1 MINDKLFSLIK
12 NLKKDNNQK
21 KIIIFGTSFFAL
33 HALYFIYSFGVN
45 VPIVDGWDL
54 VPFAEMVV
62 SGEPFWEFH
71 TFWINAAHGLVF
83 PNLVVVSSVLFSSW
97 NFIYLMYF
105 GWILITISVIVT
117 YFILKNTFPNVI
129 WLIIPIS
136 AILYSPVQYGILLW
150 GTAGVSWFMDATFM
164 FLSIYFLNKINTNR
178 YFILPAI
185 ACGIIATFSTAPGI
199 VIWLVGFYSICFQ
212 TKWKK
217 SSLVIWGIC
226 LIIILSI
233 FIFIFSLDTTIKKS
247 ADLEKIFSVYGIT
260 NFLFYLSHGIVLKI
274 DMFRIIAGIFIL
286 ISIISPFLYY
296 IYKKKMESKFIPWTQ
311 IGLVGICI
319 SGITLIG
326 RPGTFPSRYAT
337 MAAFDQI
344 AALVIVTI
352 IAYFIY
358 SKLSSVKK
366 KRILIIIYV
375 IIFSIFIFSLS
386 TAYYF
391 GWREGD
397 QWKSTNDEFLQC
409 LLNPIFEFKC
419 VSPSNFNLHN
429 TVYKYAPILQDLNL
443 GPFHN
448 QNSIPIEIPLLNE
461 KNWDNMKMTLMSDG
475 NIENI
480 RFDVSNELDQDL
492 QKYVF
497 IDKFDLLQIYGW
509 TVFKNQKY
517 EVESIYIIVDDEVH
531 SKAVHGFLRKDLQKY
546 GLEER
551 SFSGWQGIIDTKKIE
566 IGCHDISIRIIS
578 ENQYSE
584 INSEKQLCKKNRIS
598 K

>member
-1 MINDKLFSLIK
+1 MVNIK
-12 NLKKDNNQK
+12 KNIVNLNNNHQK
-21 KIIIFGTSFFAL
+21 KIILFATSFFAL
-33 HALYFIYSFGVN
+33 HTLYFIYSFGVN
-45 VPIVDGWDL
+45 VPIVDGWHL
-54 VPFAEMVV
+54 VPFAEMIMN
-62 SGEPFWEFH
+62 GEPFWEFH
-71 TFWINAAHGLVF
+71 TFWINAAHGTVF
-83 PNLVVVSSVLFSSW
+83 PNLVVVASVLFSSW

-105 GWILITISVIVT
+105 SWILISISVIVT
-117 YFILKNTFPNVI
+117 YFILKNTFPNAI

-136 AILYSPVQYGILLW
+136 AILYSPIQYGILLW
-150 GTAGVSWFMDATFM
+150 GTAGVAWFMDATFM
-164 FLSIYFLNKINTNR
+164 FLSIYFLNKINANR
-178 YFILPAI
+178 YFIFPAI

-199 VIWLVGFYSICFQ
+199 VIWFVGFYSIYFQ

-217 SSLVIWGIC
+217 SSLLIWSIC
-226 LIIILSI
+226 LIIIVTI
-233 FIFIFSLDTTIKKS
+233 FIFIFSADSTIKKVI
-247 ADLEKIFSVYGIT
+247 DLEKIISTYGVT

-274 DMFRIIAGIFIL
+274 DMFRAIAGAFIL

-296 IYKKKMESKFIPWTQ
+296 IYKKKMEPRFIPWIQ
-311 IGLVGICI
+311 LGLIGIFI
-319 SGITLIG
+319 SVLTLMG

-344 AALVIVTI
+344 AALVIATI

-397 QWKSTNDEFLQC
+397 QWESTNAEFLQC

-443 GPFHN
+443 GPFYN
-448 QNSIPIEIPLLNE
+448 ESRIPTEIPLLNE
-461 KNWDNMKMTLMSDG
+461 KKWENMKLTLTSNG

-480 RFDVSNELDQDL
+480 RFNGSNELDQDL
-492 QKYVF
+492 QKYEF

-509 TVFKNQKY
+509 TIFENQKY

-551 SFSGWQGIIDTKKIE
+551 SFSGWQGIIDTKEIQ
-566 IGCHDISIRIIS
+566 IGCHDISIRIVS
-578 ENQYSE
+578 GNEYSE
-584 INSEKQLCKKNRIS
+584 LKSEKELCKVDINSQKK
-598 K
+598 

>member
-1 MINDKLFSLIK
+1 MVNIK
-12 NLKKDNNQK
+12 KNIVNLNNNHQK
-21 KIIIFGTSFFAL
+21 KIILFATSFFAL
-33 HALYFIYSFGVN
+33 HTLYFIYSFGVN
-45 VPIVDGWDL
+45 APIIDGWYL
-54 VPFAEMVV
+54 VPFAEMIMN
-62 SGEPFWEFH
+62 GEHFWEFH
-71 TFWINAAHGLVF
+71 TFWINAAHGTVF
-83 PNLVVVSSVLFSSW
+83 PNLVVVASVLFSSW

-105 GWILITISVIVT
+105 SWILISISVIVT
-117 YFILKNTFPNVI
+117 YFILKNTFPNAI

-136 AILYSPVQYGILLW
+136 AILYSPIQYGILLW
-150 GTAGVSWFMDATFM
+150 GTAGVAWFMDATFM
-164 FLSIYFLNKINTNR
+164 FLSIYFLNKINANR
-178 YFILPAI
+178 YFIFPAI

-199 VIWLVGFYSICFQ
+199 VIWFVGFYSIYFQ

-217 SSLVIWGIC
+217 SSLLIWSIC
-226 LIIILSI
+226 LIIIVTI
-233 FIFIFSLDTTIKKS
+233 FIFIFSADSTIKKVI
-247 ADLEKIFSVYGIT
+247 DLEKIISTYGVT

-274 DMFRIIAGIFIL
+274 DMFRAIAGAFIL

-296 IYKKKMESKFIPWTQ
+296 IYKKKMEPRFIPWIQ
-311 IGLVGICI
+311 LGLIGIFI
-319 SGITLIG
+319 SVLTLMG

-344 AALVIVTI
+344 AALVIATI

-397 QWKSTNDEFLQC
+397 QWESTNAEFLQC

-443 GPFHN
+443 GPFYN
-448 QNSIPIEIPLLNE
+448 ESRIPTEIPLLNE
-461 KNWDNMKMTLMSDG
+461 KKWENMRLTLTSNG

-492 QKYVF
+492 QKYEF

-509 TVFKNQKY
+509 TIFENQKY

-551 SFSGWQGIIDTKKIE
+551 SFSGWQGIIDTKEIQ
-566 IGCHDISIRIIS
+566 IGCHDISIRIVS
-578 ENQYSE
+578 GNEYSE
-584 INSEKQLCKKNRIS
+584 LKSEKELCKVDINSQKK
-598 K
+598 

>member
-1 MINDKLFSLIK
+1 MNKLFSYII
-12 NLKKDNNQK
+12 NLKNSKYQK
-21 KIIIFGTSFFAL
+21 KIILFGTSFFAL
-33 HALYFIYSFGVN
+33 HTLYFIYSLAVN
-45 VPIVDGWDL
+45 VPVVDGWDL
-54 VPFAEMVV
+54 VPFAEMIVN
-62 SGEPFWEFH
+62 GEPFWEFN
-71 TFWINAAHGLVF
+71 TFWINAAHGLIF
-83 PNLVVVSSVLFSSW
+83 PNLVVVASVLFSSW

-105 GWILITISVIVT
+105 SWILISISVLVT
-117 YFILKNTFPNVI
+117 YFILKNTFPNAI
-129 WLIIPIS
+129 WLIVPIA

-185 ACGIIATFSTAPGI
+185 TCGIVATFSTAPGI
-199 VIWLVGFYSICFQ
+199 VIWLVGFYSIFFQ

-217 SSLVIWGIC
+217 SSLIIWSIC
-226 LIIILSI
+226 LIIILGI
-233 FIFIFSLDTTIKKS
+233 FIFIFSLDSTIKKS
-247 ADLEKIFSVYGIT
+247 ADLEKIFSMYGVT

-274 DMFRIIAGIFIL
+274 DMFRAIAGAFIL

-311 IGLVGICI
+311 LGLIGIWI

-326 RPGTFPSRYAT
+326 RPGTFPSRYST

-344 AALVIVTI
+344 AALVIATI

-366 KRILIIIYV
+366 KRILVIIYV

-397 QWKSTNDEFLQC
+397 QWKSTNVEFLEC

-429 TVYKYAPILQDLNL
+429 MVYRNAPILQDLNL
-443 GPFHN
+443 GPFYN
-448 QNSIPIEIPLLNE
+448 ERTMPKEIPLLDE
-461 KNWDNMKMTLMSDG
+461 KHWDIMKMTLESEG
-475 NIENI
+475 SIENI
-480 RFDVSNELDQDL
+480 RFDVSNELDHNL
-492 QKYVF
+492 QKYEI
-497 IDKFDLLQIYGW
+497 IDKSDLLQIYGW
-509 TVFKNQKY
+509 VVFKNQNHS
-517 EVESIYIIVDDEVH
+517 VESAYIIIDDEVH
-531 SKAVHGFLRKDLQKY
+531 SKAVYGFIRKDLQKY

-551 SFSGWQGIIDTKKIE
+551 SFSGWQGIIDPKE
-566 IGCHDISIRIIS
+566 IPLGCHDVSIRIVS
-578 ENQYSE
+578 GNEYSE
-584 INSEKQLCKKNRIS
+584 LKLEKELCKKSINS

>member
-1 MINDKLFSLIK
+1 MVNIK
-12 NLKKDNNQK
+12 KNIVNLNNNHQK
-21 KIIIFGTSFFAL
+21 KIILFATSFFAL
-33 HALYFIYSFGVN
+33 HTLYFIYSFGVN
-45 VPIVDGWDL
+45 VPIVDGWHL
-54 VPFAEMVV
+54 VPFAEMIMN
-62 SGEPFWEFH
+62 GEPFWEFH
-71 TFWINAAHGLVF
+71 TFWIYAAHGLVF
-83 PNLVVVSSVLFSSW
+83 PNLVVVASVLFSSW

-105 GWILITISVIVT
+105 SWILISISVIVT
-117 YFILKNTFPNVI
+117 YFILKNTFPNAI

-136 AILYSPVQYGILLW
+136 AILYSPIQYGILLW
-150 GTAGVSWFMDATFM
+150 GTAGVAWFMDATFM
-164 FLSIYFLNKINTNR
+164 FLSIYFLNKINANR
-178 YFILPAI
+178 YFIFPAI

-199 VIWLVGFYSICFQ
+199 VIWFVGFYSIYFQ

-217 SSLVIWGIC
+217 SSLLIWSIC
-226 LIIILSI
+226 LIIIVTI
-233 FIFIFSLDTTIKKS
+233 FIFIFSADSTIKKVI
-247 ADLEKIFSVYGIT
+247 DLEKIISTYGVT

-274 DMFRIIAGIFIL
+274 DMFRAIAGAFIL

-296 IYKKKMESKFIPWTQ
+296 IYKKKMEPRFIPWIQ
-311 IGLVGICI
+311 LGLIGIFI
-319 SGITLIG
+319 SVLTLMG

-344 AALVIVTI
+344 AALVIATI

-397 QWKSTNDEFLQC
+397 QWESTNAEFLQC

-443 GPFHN
+443 GPFYN
-448 QNSIPIEIPLLNE
+448 ESRIPTEIPLLNE
-461 KNWDNMKMTLMSDG
+461 KKWENMKLTLTSNG

-480 RFDVSNELDQDL
+480 RFNGSNELDQDL
-492 QKYVF
+492 QKYEF

-509 TVFKNQKY
+509 TIFENQKY

-551 SFSGWQGIIDTKKIE
+551 SFSGWQGIIDTKEIQ
-566 IGCHDISIRIIS
+566 IGCHDISIRIVS
-578 ENQYSE
+578 GNEYSE
-584 INSEKQLCKKNRIS
+584 LKSEKELCKVDINSQKK
-598 K
+598 

>member
-1 MINDKLFSLIK
+1 MVNIK
-12 NLKKDNNQK
+12 KNIVNLNNNHQK
-21 KIIIFGTSFFAL
+21 KIILFATSFFAL
-33 HALYFIYSFGVN
+33 HTLYFIYSFGVN
-45 VPIVDGWDL
+45 APIIDGWYL
-54 VPFAEMVV
+54 VPFAEMIMN
-62 SGEPFWEFH
+62 GEHFWEFH
-71 TFWINAAHGLVF
+71 TFWINAAHGTVF
-83 PNLVVVSSVLFSSW
+83 PNLVVVASVLFSSW

-105 GWILITISVIVT
+105 SWILISISVIVT
-117 YFILKNTFPNVI
+117 YFILKNTFPNAI

-136 AILYSPVQYGILLW
+136 AILYSPIQYGILLW
-150 GTAGVSWFMDATFM
+150 GTAGVAWFMDATFM
-164 FLSIYFLNKINTNR
+164 FLSIYFLNKINANR
-178 YFILPAI
+178 YFIFPAI

-199 VIWLVGFYSICFQ
+199 VIWFVGFYSIYFQ

-217 SSLVIWGIC
+217 SSLLIWSIC
-226 LIIILSI
+226 LIIIVTI
-233 FIFIFSLDTTIKKS
+233 FIFIFSADSTIKKVI
-247 ADLEKIFSVYGIT
+247 DLEKIISTYGVT

-274 DMFRIIAGIFIL
+274 DMFRAIAGAFIL

-296 IYKKKMESKFIPWTQ
+296 IYKKKMEPRFIPWIQ
-311 IGLVGICI
+311 LGLIGIFI
-319 SGITLIG
+319 SVLTLMG

-344 AALVIVTI
+344 AALVIATI

-397 QWKSTNDEFLQC
+397 QWESTNAEFLQC

-443 GPFHN
+443 GPFYN
-448 QNSIPIEIPLLNE
+448 ESRIPTEVPLLNE
-461 KNWDNMKMTLMSDG
+461 KKWENMKLTLTSNG

-480 RFDVSNELDQDL
+480 RFNGSNELDQDL
-492 QKYVF
+492 QKYEF

-509 TVFKNQKY
+509 TIFENQKY

-551 SFSGWQGIIDTKKIE
+551 SFSGWQGIIDTKEIQ
-566 IGCHDISIRIIS
+566 IGCHDISIRIVS
-578 ENQYSE
+578 GNEYSE
-584 INSEKQLCKKNRIS
+584 LKSEKELCKVDINSQKK
-598 K
+598 